1 MNKLY
6 IILLI
11 ILNILAL
18 IGFIYIII
26 SIITYLKF
34 KKYELFIS
42 KVLRN
47 KIHCGKLDCYPGFI
61 NVDIPI
67 FSTNYDKKM
76 AIYCIDIIQ
85 RIYDTTD
92 NNNNKLILPK
102 NVNLKTTIKYKSAEG
117 IFGIICTNK
126 DTILLIFRGT
136 VYIDEWAKNINV
148 EQSFFLL
155 HQDIKNNNALQ
166 DIDLAPSVHKGFYEI
181 YNKIKSEIFSV
192 LNNLNPSKNK
202 NIIIT
207 GHSLGSAIATICTV
221 DLHYNNYKNIVTYIF
236 ACPRVG
242 NKKFAQLIQNL
253 PIYSIINTLDII
265 PSIPPAVVPN
275 FNDIN
280 QPYIYF
286 DAGKIARFQDNWD
299 SILNNHLLPIYLHNL
314 PDKIDS

>member
-18 IGFIYIII
+18 IGVIYIII
-26 SIITYLKF
+26 SIIGYF
-34 KKYELFIS
+34 KVKNYELFIS
-42 KVLRN
+42 KTFRN
-47 KIHCGKLDCYPGFI
+47 KIHCGKLDCYPELI
-61 NVDIPI
+61 NVDIPM

-76 AIYCIDIIQ
+76 AIYCIDIIK
-85 RIYDTTD
+85 RIYDTID
-92 NNNNKLILPK
+92 NNNKLILPK
-102 NVNLKTTIKYKSAEG
+102 NVNLKTTIKYKSKEG

-126 DTILLIFRGT
+126 DNILLIFRGT
-136 VYIDEWAKNINV
+136 QYIDEWIKNINV

-155 HQDIKNNNALQ
+155 HQNIKNNNALQ
-166 DIDLAPSVHKGFYEI
+166 DIDLAPSVHRGIYQI

-202 NIIIT
+202 NIIIA

-236 ACPRVG
+236 ASPRVG

-253 PIYSIINTLDII
+253 PIYSLINSLDVI
-265 PSIPPAVVPN
+265 PSTPTAVVPN
-275 FNDIN
+275 FNNIN

-286 DAGKIARFQDNWD
+286 DAGKIVRFQDNWD
-299 SILNNHLLPIYLHNL
+299 SITNNHSLAIYLNNL
-314 PDKIDS
+314 PDKIDF